1 MEIFKKRRAVDE
13 GTVDPKIL
21 RKYAIDNDD
30 FQVEK
35 TLQNGELSARWV
47 ISVKSSKTNAD
58 KKEKRK
64 EMGKSKEKNNLFHV

>member
-13 GTVDPKIL
+13 ATVDPKIL

-35 TLQNGELSARWV
+35 TLQNGELSAR
-47 ISVKSSKTNAD
+47 
-58 KKEKRK
+58 
-64 EMGKSKEKNNLFHV
+64 

>member
-35 TLQNGELSARWV
+35 TLQNGELSAR
-47 ISVKSSKTNAD
+47 
-58 KKEKRK
+58 
-64 EMGKSKEKNNLFHV
+64 